1 MVLSKKERDILTL
14 MDLTLVKGFLEFS
27 KEFVNYN
34 EEDVKKIIKKLVK
47 EGYVKIITIPQK
59 NKKVKVYIHTKKVK
73 SGMLNDNIRYK
84 KDYETVSANITIKK
98 IYEKFKKIQKEKTKE
113 FLHKKINESDK
124 KLIELEKKLKE
135 RIKKFILK
143 KNVDLESL
151 KFELELFFNSKR
163 QEQIDLLNP
172 KNVRLFTLT
181 QKILENFKN
190 TEIEMANLDYI
201 YSYKTTPLK
210 YCWKSSTFNVKKNFR
225 KIKNVIFKLLEKGDF
240 YKKDKKEMFNF
251 IEWIIK
257 EVKEKSPDWNL
268 FEDFKLINKKKD
280 IFIYVDASIVYD
292 EYEQKEK
299 PDLNILVVTTKKN
312 KEILKI
318 LPNNKGKVYDN
329 IIFIER

>member
-1 MVLSKKERDILTL
+1 MVLSKKEKDILTL
-14 MDLTLVKGFLEFS
+14 MNLTPVEGFLEFS
-27 KEFVNYN
+27 KNFVNYN
-34 EEDVKKIIKKLVK
+34 KEDIKKISKKLIK
-47 EGYVKIITIPQK
+47 NGYVKTITIPQK
-59 NKKVKVYIHTKKVK
+59 NKKVKVYVHTKKVK
-73 SGMLNDNIRYK
+73 NGMLNDNIRYK
-84 KDYETVSANITIKK
+84 KDYKISSINNTIKK
-98 IYEKFKKIQKEKTKE
+98 VYENFKKIQKEKTKKSSN
-113 FLHKKINESDK
+113 KKSTKNDK

-181 QKILENFKN
+181 QKILEDFKN

-210 YCWKSSTFNVKKNFR
+210 YCWKSSTFNIKKNFK
-225 KIKNVIFKLLEKGDF
+225 KIKKVITKLLEKGDF
-240 YKKDKKEMFNF
+240 YKKDKKEIFNF

-257 EVKEKSPDWNL
+257 EVKEKSPDWDL
-268 FEDFKLINKKKD
+268 FEDFKIINKKKN

-292 EYEQKEK
+292 EYTQKEN

-318 LPNNKGKVYDN
+318 LPNNKGKVYSN
-329 IIFIER
+329 IIFY